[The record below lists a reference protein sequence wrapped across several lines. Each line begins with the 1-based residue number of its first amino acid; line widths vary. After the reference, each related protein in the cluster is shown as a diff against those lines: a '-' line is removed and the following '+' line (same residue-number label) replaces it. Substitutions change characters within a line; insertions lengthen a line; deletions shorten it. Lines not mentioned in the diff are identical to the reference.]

1 MTEAL
6 DTERGH
12 LSTRSIRTF
21 VLRQGR
27 LTEAQ
32 RRALDTLL
40 PRWGLSYRPEP
51 LDAPSVFG
59 RSAPLVLEIGSGMG
73 ETTAKIAAANPGTDF
88 LAVEVHGPG
97 VGNLLNL
104 IETQGL
110 TNLRV
115 IQHDALEVLEHMIA
129 PGTLAGIHLFFPDPW
144 PKKRHHKRR
153 IVQPG
158 FVALAAE
165 RLTPGG
171 YLHCATDWQDYA
183 EWMQE
188 VLSAEPRL
196 ESIHPDPAERP
207 SWRPETKFERRGRA
221 LGHGVWD
228 FVYRR
233 RAETT

>member
-1 MTEAL
+1 MTQTL
-6 DTERGH
+6 DAERGH

-40 PRWGLSYRPEP
+40 PRWGLPYRPEP
-51 LDAPSVFG
+51 LDAPSIFG
-59 RSAPLVLEIGSGMG
+59 RSAPLVLEIGAGMG
-73 ETTAKIAAANPGTDF
+73 ETTAKIAAANPGSDF

-129 PGTLAGIHLFFPDPW
+129 PGTLAGIHLFFP
-144 PKKRHHKRR
+144 
-153 IVQPG
+153 IPG
-158 FVALAAE
+158 RKSAITSAA
-165 RLTPGG
+165 
-171 YLHCATDWQDYA
+171 
-183 EWMQE
+183 
-188 VLSAEPRL
+188 S
-196 ESIHPDPAERP
+196 SSPASLR
-207 SWRPETKFERRGRA
+207 
-221 LGHGVWD
+221 
-228 FVYRR
+228 
-233 RAETT
+233 

>member
-1 MTEAL
+1 MTQAL

-40 PRWGLSYRPEP
+40 PRWGLPYRPEP

-171 YLHCATDWQDYA
+171 YLHGATDWEEYA
-183 EWMQE
+183 QWMEE

-196 ESIHPDPAERP
+196 ESIHPDPTERP

>member
-40 PRWGLSYRPEP
+40 PRWGLPYRPEP

-129 PGTLAGIHLFFPDPW
+129 PGMLAGIHLFFPDPW

-153 IVQPG
+153 IVQPS

-165 RLTPGG
+165 RLAPGG

-196 ESIHPDPAERP
+196 ESIHPDPTERP